1 MIVKVYLILMFLK
14 GNIIIFIIELFLIL
28 FYFFIVGCFGIWDY
42 CSNNFNMFGCF
53 EWENM

>member
-14 GNIIIFIIELFLIL
+14 GNKIIFIIELFLIL